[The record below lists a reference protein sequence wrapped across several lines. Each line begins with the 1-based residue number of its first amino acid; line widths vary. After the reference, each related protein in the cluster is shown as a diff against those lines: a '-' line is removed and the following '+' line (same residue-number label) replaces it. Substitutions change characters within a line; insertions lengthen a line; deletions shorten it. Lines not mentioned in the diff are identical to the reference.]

1 MKAMVGLI
9 IAILIIV
16 SLRLFW
22 PSTPYDESK
31 ASLNEDVI
39 KEESQQAE
47 SLNVA
52 IDENDSPAQEL
63 NALDD
68 ERTRLMTAEYDIL
81 QEERKKLKRHVARL
95 KHDMWGL
102 KFAREKSKQLSA
114 SVMGASNLLRNP
126 DMLGAFANVDAIKD
140 EIAKIKFSQNSLQE
154 VSEFIEA
161 SQNKTDAS
169 D

>member
-9 IAILIIV
+9 IAILVIV

-22 PSTPYDESK
+22 PSTPYGESK
-31 ASLNEDVI
+31 ASLSEDVI

-47 SLNVA
+47 GLDVTL
-52 IDENDSPAQEL
+52 DEKGSPTQEL
-63 NALDD
+63 NTLDD
-68 ERTRLMTAEYDIL
+68 ERTKLMTAEYDIL
-81 QEERKKLKRHVARL
+81 QEERKILKRHVARL
-95 KHDMWGL
+95 KHEMWGL
-102 KFAREKSKQLSA
+102 KFAKEKSKQMSA
-114 SVMGASNLLRNP
+114 AVMGASNLLRNP

-140 EIAKIKFSQNSLQE
+140 EIAKVKFSQNSLQE

-161 SQNKTDAS
+161 SQNKTDAP